1 MPKWLILLSAYLL
14 VWVPLNF
21 AALAI
26 RSFSSLDDRG
36 VPAVAEFAL
45 HGAAAVLC
53 AVAGWMLRVGNAAGR
68 RLSVAA
74 LLVNAGA
81 TLQAL
86 YSSALPRDVQPG
98 LAFPL
103 AMVTVAHALVWLAYL
118 KRSRRLREWLHD
130 ADHLGTTP
138 RRHEDTTR

>member
-21 AALAI
+21 AFLAS
-26 RSFSSLDDRG
+26 RSLSSLDSRG
-36 VPAVAEFAL
+36 LPAVAELAL

-68 RLSVAA
+68 RLAAAA
-74 LLVNAGA
+74 LVVNAG
-81 TLQAL
+81 TTIQAL

-98 LAFPL
+98 LALPFAL
-103 AMVTVAHALVWLAYL
+103 VTAVHALAWLTYL
-118 KRSRRLREWLHD
+118 KRSPRLRIWLG
-130 ADHLGTTP
+130 LP
-138 RRHEDTTR
+138 